1 MGLVVRDSEGVFLA
15 SFVRKLAN
23 VFSPLQAEAMAVHAG
38 LAWTAESGF
47 QNFIFENDS
56 LQITSPLL
64 EPSSNSRMVGPTVED
79 AKALLRLITGVTP
92 SHVYRQANGVAHC
105 LDRIALQVDESC
117 VGLGILL

>member
-1 MGLVVRDSEGVFLA
+1 
-15 SFVRKLAN
+15 
-23 VFSPLQAEAMAVHAG
+23 MAVHAG

-64 EPSSNSRMVGPTVED
+64 EPSLNSRMVGPIVED
-79 AKALLRLITGVTP
+79 AKALLRSITGVTP
-92 SHVYRQANGVAHC
+92 SHVRRQVNGVAHR